1 MKKVVAVFAGVAV
14 AGLALAADVTT
25 ANTAVVVRKT
35 PVESA
40 DGWQFLCVPVRGF
53 DITGQ
58 GQGLGVPLN
67 DVLPP
72 ADFPVGTQ
80 LQIQGNS
87 TGASLDAEGT
97 AELAPDG
104 VYTVAESGDAWQV
117 SEGGTGSGAD
127 LLKAGAFLWLQVGG
141 AAVPALP
148 AGLSFAFASNTAT
161 ETPVTTFCGER
172 NILAEGETLVPADT
186 SSGMVAYGNDTD
198 TAVDVTAVCVEPQD
212 GDEILR
218 IKDGGKE
225 YQYLEYMNSRGQS
238 GWYYFGTNGK
248 VKIPET
254 QGEWIRTIAAG
265 EAFYY
270 YRRPTE

>member
-14 AGLALAADVTT
+14 AGLALAANVTT
-25 ANTAVVVRKT
+25 ANTAVVVRKN

-58 GQGLGVPLN
+58 GKGLGVPLN

-72 ADFPVGTQ
+72 ADFDVGAQ

-87 TGASLDAEGT
+87 TGTSLEAEGT
-97 AELAPDG
+97 AELVPDDTYI
-104 VYTVAESGDAWQV
+104 VMQQ
-117 SEGGTGSGAD
+117 EGGAKFWGIAGSNADSSDSSSVGED
-127 LLKAGAFLWLQVGG
+127 LLRGGAFLWLN
-141 AAVPALP
+141 ASSPMAIF
-148 AGLSFAFASNTAT
+148 FAQDTT
-161 ETPVTTFCGER
+161 TPVTTFCGEQ
-172 NILAEGETLVPADT
+172 NTLAEGKTLVPAET

-198 TAVDVTAVCVEPQD
+198 TAVDVPDVCAEPRD

-225 YQYLEYMNSRGQS
+225 YRYLEYWDRPEYEGWVYYGPSGIQELPQS
-238 GWYYFGTNGK
+238 GD
-248 VKIPET
+248 V
-254 QGEWIRTIAAG
+254 RTIVPG

-270 YRRPTE
+270 YRRPNAQ

>member
-14 AGLALAADVTT
+14 AGLALAAEVKT
-25 ANTAVVVRKT
+25 ANTAVVVRKA

-40 DGWQFLCVPVRGF
+40 DGYQFLCVPVRGF

-58 GQGLGVPLN
+58 GNGLGVPLN

-117 SEGGTGSGAD
+117 SEGGTGSGED
-127 LLKAGAFLWLQVGG
+127 LLKAGAFLWLKVGG
-141 AAVPALP
+141 TSAPKLLG
-148 AGLSFAFASNTAT
+148 GLSFAFASNTAT
-161 ETPVTTFCGER
+161 ETPVTTFCGEQ
-172 NILAEGETLVPADT
+172 NTLAKGETLVPAET
-186 SSGMVAYGNDTD
+186 APGMVAYGNDTD
-198 TAVDVTAVCVEPQD
+198 TAVDVTAVCAEPQD